1 MNNRSNTAAM
11 ISYITWIGF
20 FIAMV
25 MRDPTDRF
33 TAHHMNQALVL
44 NLVSIVGGLL
54 NIIPILGNMAAA
66 VISIA
71 VIAADILGIY
81 RAAKGSTE
89 PIPFIGDIH
98 IIG

>member
-1 MNNRSNTAAM
+1 MNNRSNVPAI

-20 FIAMV
+20 LVAMF
-25 MRDPTDRF
+25 MRDPTDGF

-44 NLVSIVGGLL
+44 NLVSIAGGLL

-71 VIAADILGIY
+71 VLAADILGIY

-89 PIPFIGDIH
+89 PIPVIGDIH